1 MSNFLLTP
9 AKIDEAVEGVKAIV
23 AAQILEALDPEELQ
37 TIELAEAARYLGL
50 SAKQAAKILPVI
62 EVGPRTHRVSLKAFQ
77 GFKEAKTTW
86 PDDAALRKYLERNK
100 AKA

>member
-9 AKIDEAVEGVKAIV
+9 AKIDEAVEGV
-23 AAQILEALDPEELQ
+23 
-37 TIELAEAARYLGL
+37 
-50 SAKQAAKILPVI
+50 
-62 EVGPRTHRVSLKAFQ
+62 KAFQ